1 MVKFAIALGFR
12 DVADPRGFRPYVSGE
27 STRRTIHDWV
37 MGEWRRLFPDVHTF
51 EADSP
56 DAAFNR
62 SRARNDAVNWAFT
75 HADTVLVV
83 DADVVPLHGPVLAAL
98 REMERHPD
106 LIQWATPYTS
116 YMKAT
121 RRATANIMAGTPVH
135 QVDDRL
141 FGWRTHTGT
150 AGLMLVTRE
159 AWETVGGYDETFTGW
174 GWEDTAIVD
183 ALGVMVHGVT
193 RTNGTCVH
201 LEHSRSRTRLREKAA
216 MEALFQ
222 PYYDNRGSREG
233 MAALLRERGLI
244 A

>member
-12 DVADPRGFRPYVSGE
+12 DVADPRGFRPYVLGE

-37 MGEWRRLFPDVHTF
+37 MGEWRRLFPDVDIF

-56 DAAFNR
+56 DRAFNR
-62 SRARNDAVNWAFT
+62 SQARNDAVNWAFT
-75 HADTVLVV
+75 HVDTVLVV

-106 LIQWATPYTS
+106 QIRWMTPYTA
-116 YMKAT
+116 YMKAG
-121 RRATANIMAGTPVH
+121 RRATASIMAGVPVD
-135 QVDDRL
+135 QIDDQQ

-174 GWEDTAIVD
+174 GWEDWAIVV
-183 ALGVMVHGVT
+183 ALETLVHGVT
-193 RTNGTCVH
+193 RTHGTCVH
-201 LEHSRSRTRLREKAA
+201 LEHSRSRSRLREKQQMATLY
-216 MEALFQ
+216 E
-222 PYYDNRGSREG
+222 PY
-233 MAALLRERGLI
+233 MAAHGDPEAMTALLGERGVL
-244 A
+244 